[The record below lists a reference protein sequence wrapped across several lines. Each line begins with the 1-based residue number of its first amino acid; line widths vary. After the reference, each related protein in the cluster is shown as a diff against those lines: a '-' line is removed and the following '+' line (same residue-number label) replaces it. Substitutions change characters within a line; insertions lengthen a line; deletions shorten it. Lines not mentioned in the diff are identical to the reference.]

1 MLTQKF
7 TENLTQTGNYG
18 FMLVLY
24 VLCFVYLFYP
34 NTEYVC
40 LIFLMMLNI
49 FYVPLFYADV
59 NSQIVIHSME
69 IPMKI
74 VIILWWLSLLVS
86 NSWLINIYVNLRKK
100 NGYSESGIDIGD
112 KNKNIKKQIL
122 ILLVCDIILFI
133 FVHLLSIEWGDESK
147 KISKPSTK
155 LVSIN
160 TIKIFTTLSG
170 IAISSVLFYITNNLS
185 SHTKI
190 ITTQ

>member
-40 LIFLMMLNI
+40 IIFLMMLNI

-86 NSWLINIYVNLRKK
+86 NSWLINTYINLRKK
-100 NGYSESGIDIGD
+100 NGNSESGIDIGD
-112 KNKNIKKQIL
+112 NNQTKKQIL

>member
-40 LIFLMMLNI
+40 IIFLMMLNI

-59 NSQIVIHSME
+59 NSQIVIHEMK

-86 NSWLINIYVNLRKK
+86 NSWLINTYVNLRKK
-100 NGYSESGIDIGD
+100 VGYSESGIDIGD
-112 KNKNIKKQIL
+112 NNQTKKQIL

-133 FVHLLSIEWGDESK
+133 FVHLLSIQESSSGPA
-147 KISKPSTK
+147 KIMSK
-155 LVSIN
+155 N
-160 TIKIFTTLSG
+160 TIKIITTLSG
-170 IAISSVLFYITNNLS
+170 VAISSVLFYLTDNLS